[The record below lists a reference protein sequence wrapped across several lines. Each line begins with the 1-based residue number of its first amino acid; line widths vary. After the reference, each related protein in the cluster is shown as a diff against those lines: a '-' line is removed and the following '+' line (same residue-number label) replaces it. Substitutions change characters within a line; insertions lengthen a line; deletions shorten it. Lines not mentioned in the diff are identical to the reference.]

1 MTNTENSMNTILV
14 IDDEDAL
21 RRSLGAYLEDLNYD
35 TLTAPNGLE
44 GLELLRAHLSD
55 LCAVIVDLNMPVLN
69 GYEFLER
76 ATVEAPGLPI
86 IVLSGVGVIEDALRA
101 VRNGAWDFLT
111 KPMSSL
117 GVLEHTLAKALEKA
131 RLIRENNAYHAGLE
145 KLVQERT
152 AELERT
158 RRQIMHRLSRTAEYK
173 DNETGHHVVRV
184 GEITAVLAKAL
195 GMDQTLCDNL
205 RDCAPLHD
213 IGKIGIPDQV
223 LLKPGKLDPDEWKIM
238 QQHCMYGCEILGPL
252 ASKEDAHKNC
262 VSWQEGGKD
271 NELLDLA
278 RILALLHH
286 ERWDGTGYPFG
297 LAGEAIP
304 MVARI
309 VAIVDTYDALASER
323 PYKPPFSEEKC
334 LAIIQEESGTHF
346 DPAVVQAFLDNI
358 DDIRAIR
365 QKWRD

>member
-1 MTNTENSMNTILV
+1 MNTILV
-14 IDDEDAL
+14 IDDEAGL
-21 RRSLGAYLEDLNYD
+21 RRSLCAYLEDLNYD
-35 TLTAPNGLE
+35 TLTASNGLE
-44 GLELLRAHLSD
+44 GLEVLRERLPE

-69 GYEFLER
+69 GYGFLEK
-76 ATVEAPGLPI
+76 ATVEAPELPV
-86 IVLSGVGVIEDALRA
+86 IVLSGVGVIEDALQA
-101 VRNGAWDFLT
+101 VRAGAWDFLT
-111 KPMSSL
+111 KPMSSM
-117 GVLEHTLAKALEKA
+117 GVLEHTLTKAMEKA

-145 KLVQERT
+145 KLVRQRT

-184 GEITAVLAKAL
+184 GEIAAVLAQAL

-223 LLKPGKLDPDEWKIM
+223 LLKPGKLDPEEWKIM
-238 QQHCMYGCEILGPL
+238 QRHCMYGCEILGPL
-252 ASKEDAHKNC
+252 ASKEEAHRNC
-262 VSWQEGGKD
+262 ESWQEGSGED

-286 ERWDGTGYPFG
+286 ERWDGKGYPFG
-297 LAGEAIP
+297 LAGEDIP
-304 MVARI
+304 IEARI
-309 VAIVDTYDALASER
+309 VALVDTYDALASER
-323 PYKPPFSEEKC
+323 PYKPAFPEEKC
-334 LAIIQEESGTHF
+334 LDIIRNESGTHF
-346 DPAVVQAFLDNI
+346 DPAVVRVFLDNI

-365 QKWRD
+365 QKWQD